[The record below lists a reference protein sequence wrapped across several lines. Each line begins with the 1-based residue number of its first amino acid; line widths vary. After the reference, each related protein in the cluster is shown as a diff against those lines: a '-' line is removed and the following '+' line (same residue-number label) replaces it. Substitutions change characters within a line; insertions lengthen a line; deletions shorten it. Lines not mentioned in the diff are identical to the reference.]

1 MLIVLIR
8 LDIETQ
14 FSGDCKIDLFHQ
26 VTDQTLQT
34 LRGRVVDLDVFN

>member
-1 MLIVLIR
+1 MLMVLIR

-14 FSGDCKIDLFHQ
+14 FSGDCKIALFHQ

-34 LRGRVVDLDVFN
+34 LRRRVEDFDVFN